1 MLVIAVLLYL
11 YRVIVEDKTT
21 IPMRI
26 ETPTMPEE
34 APARPVA

>member
-1 MLVIAVLLYL
+1 MLLYL
-11 YRVIVEDKTT
+11 YRVIVEDKTS

-34 APARPVA
+34 VPVSSGA